1 MSFFALMALGEA
13 FTGAAFAT
21 ARIRSGGI

>member
-1 MSFFALMALGEA
+1 MSFFALMALGDA
-13 FTGAAFAT
+13 ITGGAFAT